1 MPFLAVNPYTEEETS
16 RYDAFDGPRL
26 EAALAAA
33 AGGSRAWRAMSFAE
47 RAEVMN
53 RVAELLEA
61 EFPAAAELM
70 TSEMGKTF
78 AAAKSEAMKCA
89 LTIRYMAEHVESML
103 LPESLATAG
112 SRSGVR
118 YEPLGVVFAIMPW
131 NFPLWQV
138 VRMAAGA
145 LMAGNAVAF
154 KHAPNVPGC
163 ALYLEDLFR
172 RAGAPRGVVT
182 NLFVELDQVPS
193 VIADDRVAAVTITG
207 SERAGRAVA
216 QLAGASLKKCVL
228 ELGGSDPFIVT
239 ASADLG
245 PTVAAAVSARIQNNG
260 QACIAA
266 KRFIVVRERAA
277 EFLDAFVEAMGA
289 VALGDP
295 MDASTTLGPLVSRA
309 QRDLLAAQVAS
320 SLERGARALVGGA
333 VPAGRGFFYPATVLV
348 DVPADARAATE
359 ELFGPVAVVRVAE
372 DLDDAVAIANATP
385 WGLGASVW
393 TADPDEI
400 DRAIETLEVGMV
412 FANAVVASMPELPFG
427 GTKRSGF
434 GRELSVLG
442 AREFTNAKSFYV
454 A

>member
-1 MPFLAVNPYTEEETS
+1 MPFVAVNPYTEEETS
-16 RYDAFDGPRL
+16 RHDAFDAARL
-26 EAALAAA
+26 EAALAGAA
-33 AGGSRAWRAMSFAE
+33 EGFRAWRASSFAE

-61 EFPAAAELM
+61 EYPVAAELM

-78 AAAKSEAMKCA
+78 SAAKGEAMKCA
-89 LTIRYMAEHVESML
+89 FTIRYMAEHVESML

-118 YEPLGVVFAIMPW
+118 YEPLGAVFAIMPW

-138 VRMAAGA
+138 VRMAAGT
-145 LMAGNAVAF
+145 LMAGNVVAY

-163 ALYLEDLFR
+163 ALYLEDLFA

-182 NLFVELDQVPS
+182 NLFVELDQVPT

-228 ELGGSDPFIVT
+228 ELGGADPFIVT
-239 ASADLG
+239 GSADLG
-245 PTVAAAVSARIQNNG
+245 LAVASAVSARVQNNG

-289 VALGDP
+289 VAMGDP

-309 QRDLLAAQVAS
+309 QRDLLAAQVSS

-372 DLDDAVAIANATP
+372 DLEDAVAVANATP

-393 TADPDEI
+393 SSDPDEV

-442 AREFTNAKSFYV
+442 AREFVNAKSFYV

>member
-1 MPFLAVNPYTEEETS
+1 MPFVAVNPYTEVEIA
-16 RYDAFDGPRL
+16 RHDAFDAARV
-26 EAALAAA
+26 EAALAGAA
-33 AGGSRAWRAMSFAE
+33 EGSRAWRALTFAE
-47 RAEVMN
+47 RAEVLN

-61 EFPAAAELM
+61 EFPTAAELM

-89 LTIRYMAEHVESML
+89 LTLRHMAEHAESML
-103 LPESLATAG
+103 LAESLATAG

-138 VRMAAGA
+138 VRMAAGT

-172 RAGAPRGVVT
+172 RAGAPHGVVT

-193 VIADDRVAAVTITG
+193 VIADERVAAVTITG

-216 QLAGASLKKCVL
+216 QLAGANLKKCVL
-228 ELGGSDPFIVT
+228 ELGGSDPFIVA
-239 ASADLG
+239 ASADL
-245 PTVAAAVSARIQNNG
+245 TSAVAAGVRARIQNNG

-266 KRFIVVRERAA
+266 KRFIVVRERAD
-277 EFLDAFVEAMGA
+277 EFLDGFVEAMGA

-295 MDASTTLGPLVSRA
+295 MDASTALGPLVSRA
-309 QRDLLAAQVAS
+309 QRDLLAAQVAA
-320 SLERGARALVGGA
+320 SLARGARALVGGI
-333 VPAGRGFFYPATVLV
+333 VPEGRGFFYPATVLV

-372 DLDDAVAIANATP
+372 DLEDAIAMANATP

-393 TADPDEI
+393 SADPDEI

>member
-1 MPFLAVNPYTEEETS
+1 MPFVAVNPYTEVEIS
-16 RYDAFDGPRL
+16 RYDAFDASRV
-26 EAALAAA
+26 ESALAGAA
-33 AGGSRAWRAMSFAE
+33 QGSRSWRAFSFNE
-47 RAEVMN
+47 RAEVLN
-53 RVAELLEA
+53 RVGELLEA
-61 EFPAAAELM
+61 EFPTAAELM
-70 TSEMGKTF
+70 TSETGKTF

-89 LTIRYMAEHVESML
+89 LTLRYMAEHDESML
-103 LPESLATAG
+103 LAESLATAG

-118 YEPLGVVFAIMPW
+118 YEPLGIVFAIMPW

-138 VRMAAGA
+138 VRMAAGT

-182 NLFVELDQVPS
+182 NLFIELDQVPS

-216 QLAGASLKKCVL
+216 QLAGANLKKCVL

-239 ASADLG
+239 ASADLADA
-245 PTVAAAVSARIQNNG
+245 VAAAVSARLQNNG

-266 KRFIVVRERAA
+266 KRFIVVRERAD
-277 EFLDAFVEAMGA
+277 EFLDGFVAAMGA

-295 MDASTTLGPLVSRA
+295 MDAATALGPLVSRT
-309 QRDLLAAQVAS
+309 QRDLLAAQVAT

-333 VPAGRGFFYPATVLV
+333 VPGGRGFFYPATVLV

-359 ELFGPVAVVRVAE
+359 ELFGPR
-372 DLDDAVAIANATP
+372 LH
-385 WGLGASVW
+385 WSLHL
-393 TADPDEI
+393 
-400 DRAIETLEVGMV
+400 R
-412 FANAVVASMPELPFG
+412 
-427 GTKRSGF
+427 
-434 GRELSVLG
+434 
-442 AREFTNAKSFYV
+442 
-454 A
+454 